1 MIGTRV
7 YNWKVSNGD
16 DVKVEYTFSSKDNC
30 IKVVEMT
37 VNGKF
42 HRITWMSAEG
52 RKTLMNLLEKD
63 FDSFYGVNILNEVG
77 VI

>member
-37 VNGKF
+37 VNGKL

>member
-16 DVKVEYTFSSKDNC
+16 DVKVEYTFSSIDNC

-52 RKTLMNLLEKD
+52 RETLMNLLEED
-63 FDSFYGVNILNEVG
+63 FDSFYGVNNLNEVG

>member
-52 RKTLMNLLEKD
+52 RETLMNLLEED

>member
-52 RKTLMNLLEKD
+52 RKTLMNLLEED

>member
-52 RKTLMNLLEKD
+52 RETLMNLLEED
-63 FDSFYGVNILNEVG
+63 FDSFYGVNNLNEVG